1 MRARADDAKPLGLVL
16 DTVDAGDEL
25 ERLVSFGPVAG
36 FEVLSASVRE
46 ASASSP
52 MPLLHEW
59 IVGPVV
65 VAHDGSFGVAELL
78 DGHVAAAREGEAVA
92 GELRADE
99 RPDERLGGL
108 RRELERR
115 LVGVDEKVASDGL
128 EERRAQRLELLGGA
142 SEEMLRAT
150 GTPMRANICSCR

>member
-52 MPLLHEW
+52 MPLLTS
-59 IVGPVV
+59 
-65 VAHDGSFGVAELL
+65 GS
-78 DGHVAAAREGEAVA
+78 
-92 GELRADE
+92 
-99 RPDERLGGL
+99 
-108 RRELERR
+108 
-115 LVGVDEKVASDGL
+115 
-128 EERRAQRLELLGGA
+128 
-142 SEEMLRAT
+142 
-150 GTPMRANICSCR
+150 